1 MKIAKRSGSAD
12 SSAIWGASI
21 VRLDVERQAR
31 RGGGPIMSVVEPLE
45 SADPARD
52 ADLADARLA
61 AAFSTGGEP
70 TFSAVYDRW
79 APLVY
84 STARRVLGDS
94 HEAADVTQEVF
105 VSAWRSRASFD
116 PSRGSLPG
124 WLVTITRRRVADHLE
139 RRTRQADPTDTP
151 AEDSAHAPVD
161 EAVDRILVADEL
173 ARLGEPPATIMRL
186 AFYEQM
192 THAEIA
198 ETLQLPLGTV
208 KSHIRR
214 SLVRLRDRWEVDR
227 GAL

>member
-1 MKIAKRSGSAD
+1 MKIAKQSGSAD
-12 SSAIWGASI
+12 STAIWGASI
-21 VRLDVERQAR
+21 VSLDVERLAR
-31 RGGGPIMSVVEPLE
+31 RGGGPIMSVVEPPAP
-45 SADPARD
+45 ADPARD
-52 ADLADARLA
+52 ADAADARLA
-61 AAFSTGGEP
+61 AAFPTGGEP
-70 TFSAVYDRW
+70 TFAAVYDRW
-79 APLVY
+79 STLVY
-84 STARRVLGDS
+84 SAARRVLLDS

-116 PSRGSLPG
+116 PARGSLPG

-173 ARLGEPPATIMRL
+173 ARLGEPPATILRL
-186 AFYEQM
+186 AFFDQL

>member
-1 MKIAKRSGSAD
+1 MN
-12 SSAIWGASI
+12 GASI
-21 VRLDVERQAR
+21 VRLDVERLAR

-45 SADPARD
+45 PADPARD

-70 TFSAVYDRW
+70 TFAAVYDRW
-79 APLVY
+79 SPLVY
-84 STARRVLGDS
+84 STARRVLGDP

-116 PSRGSLPG
+116 PARGSLPG

-139 RRTRQADPTDTP
+139 RRARQADPTDTP

-161 EAVDRILVADEL
+161 EAVDRILIADEL

-186 AFYEQM
+186 AFLEQL

>member
-1 MKIAKRSGSAD
+1 MKSAEQGSV
-12 SSAIWGASI
+12 
-21 VRLDVERQAR
+21 VRLDEYLTR

-45 SADPARD
+45 PADPAREAD
-52 ADLADARLA
+52 AADARLA
-61 AAFSTGGEP
+61 AAFPTGGEP
-70 TFSAVYDRW
+70 TFAAVYDRW
-79 APLVY
+79 SPLVY
-84 STARRVLGDS
+84 STARRVLLDS

-116 PSRGSLPG
+116 PERGSLPG
-124 WLVTITRRRVADHLE
+124 WLLTITRRRVADHLE

-151 AEDSAHAPVD
+151 ADYAGHAPVD

-173 ARLGEPPATIMRL
+173 VRLGEPPATIMRL

-214 SLVRLRDRWEVDR
+214 SLQRLRDRWEVDR